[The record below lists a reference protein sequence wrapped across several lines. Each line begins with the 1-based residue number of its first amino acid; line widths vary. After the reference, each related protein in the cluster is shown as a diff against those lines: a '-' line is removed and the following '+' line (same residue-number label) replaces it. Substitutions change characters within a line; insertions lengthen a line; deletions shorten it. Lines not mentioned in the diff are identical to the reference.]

1 MKKSFT
7 ETRDFKVSTDF
18 SMKTRLPD
26 TKQFYSNLNLGH
38 VKDAKCKHEKS
49 VWKDFNLQN
58 LGDMYD
64 LYVQSDTLLLTDM
77 FENISPKYFEIY
89 KLGPAQFYENQD

>member
-49 VWKDFNLQN
+49 V
-58 LGDMYD
+58 
-64 LYVQSDTLLLTDM
+64 
-77 FENISPKYFEIY
+77 
-89 KLGPAQFYENQD
+89 